1 MCKMR
6 GRACDRLAG
15 HSAGINVLP
24 RGRGEKGEAYNIAD
38 ESSNISIRDL
48 ADMIADVSGRKV
60 IIEDADQEEKNGYN
74 PVAKSVF
81 STTKIESLGWKVT
94 GIMNFGAFVALP
106 GGKSGLVHI
115 SEIANTFVKDVH
127 DHLQIGQQVRVKV
140 LGINEQG
147 KINLSIKAVAAEERK
162 TTPPA
167 PAAAPVPEKRKIPEF
182 GEVAPPTADQT
193 FEEKLK
199 KFMQA
204 SDSKNADKRRNTE
217 RKQHARRK

>member
-1 MCKMR
+1 
-6 GRACDRLAG
+6 
-15 HSAGINVLP
+15 
-24 RGRGEKGEAYNIAD
+24 
-38 ESSNISIRDL
+38 
-48 ADMIADVSGRKV
+48 
-60 IIEDADQEEKNGYN
+60 
-74 PVAKSVF
+74 
-81 STTKIESLGWKVT
+81 
-94 GIMNFGAFVALP
+94 MNFGAFVALP

-127 DHLQIGQQVRVKV
+127 DHLQVGQQVKVKV

-147 KINLSIKAVAAEERK
+147 KINLSIKAVQPEEKKTETAVAPPPSAEERK
-162 TTPPA
+162 S
-167 PAAAPVPEKRKIPEF
+167 PVEY
-182 GEVAPPTADQT
+182 GELAPPSNDQS

>member
-1 MCKMR
+1 MAIEV
-6 GRACDRLAG
+6 G
-15 HSAGINVLP
+15 
-24 RGRGEKGEAYNIAD
+24 
-38 ESSNISIRDL
+38 SIL
-48 ADMIADVSGRKV
+48 EG
-60 IIEDADQEEKNGYN
+60 
-74 PVAKSVF
+74 
-81 STTKIESLGWKVT
+81 KVT

-127 DHLQIGQQVRVKV
+127 DHLQVGQQVKVKI

-147 KINLSIKAVAAEERK
+147 KINLSIKAVQQEEKKPEPAVAPPPPVQERK
-162 TTPPA
+162 
-167 PAAAPVPEKRKIPEF
+167 VPIEF
-182 GEVAPPTADQT
+182 GELAPPSNDQS

>member
-1 MCKMR
+1 M
-6 GRACDRLAG
+6 
-15 HSAGINVLP
+15 
-24 RGRGEKGEAYNIAD
+24 
-38 ESSNISIRDL
+38 SIEVGS
-48 ADMIADVSGRKV
+48 I
-60 IIEDADQEEKNGYN
+60 QEG
-74 PVAKSVF
+74 
-81 STTKIESLGWKVT
+81 KVT

-127 DHLQIGQQVRVKV
+127 DHLQVGQQVKVKV

-147 KINLSIKAVAAEERK
+147 KINLSIKAVQSEEKK
-162 TTPPA
+162 TEPTAPP
-167 PAAAPVPEKRKIPEF
+167 PPPVQEKRPPMEF
-182 GEVAPPTADQT
+182 GELAPPSSDQS

>member
-1 MCKMR
+1 MAIEI
-6 GRACDRLAG
+6 G
-15 HSAGINVLP
+15 
-24 RGRGEKGEAYNIAD
+24 
-38 ESSNISIRDL
+38 SI
-48 ADMIADVSGRKV
+48 
-60 IIEDADQEEKNGYN
+60 QEG
-74 PVAKSVF
+74 
-81 STTKIESLGWKVT
+81 KVT

-127 DHLQIGQQVRVKV
+127 DHLQVGQIVKVKV
-140 LGINEQG
+140 LDINDQG
-147 KINLSIKAVAAEERK
+147 KINLSIKRVAEDEKEKADARPKTEAV
-162 TTPPA
+162 PSPA
-167 PAAAPVPEKRKIPEF
+167 RPRSPEI
-182 GEVAPPTADQT
+182 GEVAPPTGDLS

>member
-1 MCKMR
+1 M
-6 GRACDRLAG
+6 
-15 HSAGINVLP
+15 GIEV
-24 RGRGEKGEAYNIAD
+24 G
-38 ESSNISIRDL
+38 SI
-48 ADMIADVSGRKV
+48 
-60 IIEDADQEEKNGYN
+60 QEG
-74 PVAKSVF
+74 
-81 STTKIESLGWKVT
+81 KVT

-127 DHLQIGQQVRVKV
+127 DHLQVGQQVKVKI

-147 KINLSIKAVAAEERK
+147 KINLSIKAVQQEEKKPEPAVAPPPPMQERK
-162 TTPPA
+162 
-167 PAAAPVPEKRKIPEF
+167 VPIEF
-182 GEVAPPTADQT
+182 GELAPPSNDQS

>member
-1 MCKMR
+1 MNFSIIS
-6 GRACDRLAG
+6 GLELISLAIEVG
-15 HSAGINVLP
+15 
-24 RGRGEKGEAYNIAD
+24 
-38 ESSNISIRDL
+38 SI
-48 ADMIADVSGRKV
+48 
-60 IIEDADQEEKNGYN
+60 QEG
-74 PVAKSVF
+74 
-81 STTKIESLGWKVT
+81 KVT

-127 DHLQIGQQVRVKV
+127 DHLQVGQQVRVKV

-147 KINLSIKAVAAEERK
+147 KINLSIKAVQTEDQKPETVASPSLTAQEK
-162 TTPPA
+162 K
-167 PAAAPVPEKRKIPEF
+167 PVYEF
-182 GEVAPPTADQT
+182 GEVAPPSNDQS